1 MKLIGMLDSPY
12 VRRVAICLDALGL
25 PFEHEAVSV
34 FTTFE
39 HFRQINPVVK
49 APTLVCDDGGILM
62 DSALILQYVEATHFP
77 QGSPLWSR
85 DARLLLLQF
94 RAVAFASAAADKV
107 VQFVYEKQLR
117 PASAQHGPWLDR
129 VHSQFIAGFAAL
141 EALLAGESSLTQG
154 SPQHAAIWPAVVWQV
169 TQSLLPGE
177 VPPGRHPHLAQLSE
191 QAETSAL
198 FRRWLPVGPGVPATP
213 RQ

>member
-12 VRRVAICLDALGL
+12 VRRVAISLDALGL
-25 PFEHEAVSV
+25 PFEHEAISV
-34 FTTFE
+34 FTTFQR
-39 HFRQINPVVK
+39 FRQVNPVVK

-85 DARLLLLQF
+85 DPRLRLLQF
-94 RAVAFASAAADKV
+94 RAVSFASAAADKV

-129 VHSQFIAGFAAL
+129 VQGQFTAAFAAL
-141 EALLAGESSLTQG
+141 EALLAAGPSLTQG
-154 SPQHAAIWPAVVWQV
+154 DPQHAAIWPAVVWQV
-169 TQSLLPGE
+169 TQSLIPGE
-177 VPPGRHPHLAQLSE
+177 VPPGKHRHLAQLSA
-191 QAETSAL
+191 QAEASAL
-198 FRRWLPVGPGVPATP
+198 FQRWLPVGPGVPAAAN
-213 RQ
+213 

>member
-12 VRRVAICLDALGL
+12 VRRVAICLDALEV

-34 FTTFE
+34 FTTYE
-39 HFRQINPVVK
+39 RFRQINPVVK

-62 DSALILQYVEATHFP
+62 DSALILQYVEALHFP

-85 DARLLLLQF
+85 DPRRLLLQF

-129 VHSQFIAGFAAL
+129 VRSQFTAAFAAL
-141 EALLAGESSLTQG
+141 EGLLASESALTP
-154 SPQHAAIWPAVVWQV
+154 SDPHHAWIWPAVVWQV
-169 TQSLLPGE
+169 TQSLLPDE
-177 VPPGRHPHLAQLSE
+177 VPPARHPRLSQLSQ
-191 QAETSAL
+191 QAEGSAL
-198 FRRWLPVGPGVPATP
+198 FQRWLPVGPGVPPAST
-213 RQ
+213 